1 MGIEQA
7 GGALVPATP
16 EALLRLI
23 LTLEE
28 PEVEPVLITTIKKGK
43 KASDEEGEP
52 SSRDQG
58 FPWKAVAITSAV
70 WLAALGVLGA
80 SLTIQIRQQDQRLQ
94 QLIER
99 LDGIYNKKNSQSMP
113 LER

>member
-1 MGIEQA
+1 MVTGVEQT

-28 PEVEPVLITTIKKGK
+28 PEVEPVLITKVKKGK
-43 KASDEEGEP
+43 KSSDEEEVPDRGL
-52 SSRDQG
+52 S

-70 WLAALGVLGA
+70 SVLVIDCTTTGALPPICTV
-80 SLTIQIRQQDQRLQ
+80 
-94 QLIER
+94 
-99 LDGIYNKKNSQSMP
+99 
-113 LER
+113 

>member
-1 MGIEQA
+1 MGVDQA

-28 PEVEPVLITTIKKGK
+28 PEVEPVLITKVKKGK
-43 KASDEEGEP
+43 KSSDDEEIPDRGQ
-52 SSRDQG
+52 S
-58 FPWKAVAITSAV
+58 FPWRAVAITSAV

-80 SLTIQIRQQDQRLQ
+80 SLTIQLQQQDQRLQ
-94 QLIER
+94 QLIDR
-99 LDGIYNKKNSQSMP
+99 LDKTNSRNS
-113 LER
+113 L